1 MQVGETEGIREKSK
15 ASFRIFSMNLSRY
28 IKFLSASSEFMLNLE
43 IQIFFDPNESPNLQ
57 IKSIKEDFV

>member
-1 MQVGETEGIREKSK
+1 
-15 ASFRIFSMNLSRY
+15 MNLSRY

-43 IQIFFDPNESPNLQ
+43 IQIFSDPNESPNLQ